1 MPPAEA
7 TTISPPPVLATEEAG
22 GDFSSGEVSALQTDL
37 CSIPGRSCLFCSAEW
52 PPSPHQAH
60 LLGSCPG
67 GQRDVIPGGMGLNG
81 GIVPT
86 RSRGGSGRD
95 RAETGN
101 VSGATQ
107 AGFVLLLLLLPPPP
121 SSLPPSPPMWPLP
134 SHSHPDH
141 RPSPGPLLRFLHC
154 LGQCSCCGRWGSGW
168 PWAVLRSKVSSQ
180 NDSALWSWVSV
191 WVGPVLPAQLV
202 WPWHPCPGST
212 LSGPCPGPVPSSPC
226 AIQTQP
232 NLDKWVA
239 EWMD

>member
-1 MPPAEA
+1 MGKSLPSRQTFAPSLGGPASFALQNGLPAPTRLTCLAPVLGDREMLSLGVWASMGALFPPDPEEDQGGTGQRLGMSQVPHRPALSSSSSS
-7 TTISPPPVLATEEAG
+7 SPP
-22 GDFSSGEVSALQTDL
+22 
-37 CSIPGRSCLFCSAEW
+37 
-52 PPSPHQAH
+52 
-60 LLGSCPG
+60 
-67 GQRDVIPGGMGLNG
+67 
-81 GIVPT
+81 
-86 RSRGGSGRD
+86 
-95 RAETGN
+95 
-101 VSGATQ
+101 
-107 AGFVLLLLLLPPPP
+107 LPPP
-121 SSLPPSPPMWPLP
+121 SLPPSPPMWPLP